1 MRPLWNHQVD
11 AIRMAENRENLALLM
26 DMGTGKSRTCIEIL
40 RRKYAKHG
48 KILKTLILSPIVV
61 CENWKKEFALYSKI
75 NQNDILVL
83 TDSGDARVK
92 KMMSWVG
99 DDLSRAKVIVT
110 NYHAMTMLNFFGLL
124 CRYEFEVL
132 VCDESQ
138 RLKNPTGKM
147 AKAVAALSDK
157 ARYKYILTGTPVL
170 NSPMDLFQQ
179 YRILDGGETFGK
191 NFFGFRATFCEDKN
205 SKRSGTTGYFPKW
218 EVREAML
225 PVLASK
231 IAPSSVRV
239 LKSECLDLP
248 PMIRQVI
255 PVTLSAQQKRLYK
268 EMRDEYIAFVDDLKK
283 SDQPRTITAQIAAT
297 KALRLQQIVSGYAAV
312 EQSDNAQILED
323 VPRLKILGELLEDIT
338 PGHKVIV
345 WSVFRANYKMIKDLC
360 EKLKIE
366 STELHGAISAK
377 QKEENMHKFR
387 TDQKCRVMI
396 ANQGAGGIG
405 VNLVEASYA
414 IYYSKGFSLEHDLQ
428 SEARNYR
435 GGSEIHEKITRID
448 LIAPETIDELI
459 TTALEKKQ
467 NVSEQILD
475 WRI

>member
-1 MRPLWNHQVD
+1 
-11 AIRMAENRENLALLM
+11 
-26 DMGTGKSRTCIEIL
+26 
-40 RRKYAKHG
+40 
-48 KILKTLILSPIVV
+48 
-61 CENWKKEFALYSKI
+61 
-75 NQNDILVL
+75 
-83 TDSGDARVK
+83 
-92 KMMSWVG
+92 
-99 DDLSRAKVIVT
+99 
-110 NYHAMTMLNFFGLL
+110 
-124 CRYEFEVL
+124 
-132 VCDESQ
+132 
-138 RLKNPTGKM
+138 
-147 AKAVAALSDK
+147 
-157 ARYKYILTGTPVL
+157 
-170 NSPMDLFQQ
+170 MDLFQQ

-312 EQSDNAQILED
+312 EQSDQAQILED

-345 WSVFRANYKMIKDLC
+345 WSVFRANYKMIRDLC
-360 EKLKIE
+360 AKLKIE

-387 TDQKCRVMI
+387 TDPKCRVMI

-405 VNLVEASYA
+405 INLVEASYA

-459 TTALEKKQ
+459 TVALEKKQ

>member
-1 MRPLWNHQVD
+1 MRPLWNHQVQ
-11 AIRMAENRENLALLM
+11 ALRMAENRENLALLM
-26 DMGTGKSRTCIEIL
+26 DMGTGKTRTCIEIL

-99 DDLSRAKVIVT
+99 DDLARAKVIVT

-191 NFFGFRATFCEDKN
+191 NFYGFRATFCEDKN

-218 EVREAML
+218 EVRESML

-231 IAPSSVRV
+231 IEPSSVRV

-248 PMIRQVI
+248 PLIKQII
-255 PVTLSAQQKRLYK
+255 PVPLSAQQKRLYK

-312 EQSDNAQILED
+312 EQSDTAQILED

-345 WSVFRANYKMIKDLC
+345 WCVFKANYKMIRELC
-360 EKLKIE
+360 AKLKID

-387 TDQKCRVMI
+387 TDKNCRVMI
-396 ANQGAGGIG
+396 ANQGAAGVG
-405 VNLVEASYA
+405 VNLVEASYS

-459 TTALEKKQ
+459 TSALEKKQ
-467 NVSEQILD
+467 SVSEQILD

>member
-1 MRPLWNHQVD
+1 
-11 AIRMAENRENLALLM
+11 
-26 DMGTGKSRTCIEIL
+26 
-40 RRKYAKHG
+40 
-48 KILKTLILSPIVV
+48 
-61 CENWKKEFALYSKI
+61 
-75 NQNDILVL
+75 
-83 TDSGDARVK
+83 
-92 KMMSWVG
+92 
-99 DDLSRAKVIVT
+99 
-110 NYHAMTMLNFFGLL
+110 
-124 CRYEFEVL
+124 
-132 VCDESQ
+132 
-138 RLKNPTGKM
+138 
-147 AKAVAALSDK
+147 
-157 ARYKYILTGTPVL
+157 
-170 NSPMDLFQQ
+170 
-179 YRILDGGETFGK
+179 
-191 NFFGFRATFCEDKN
+191 
-205 SKRSGTTGYFPKW
+205 
-218 EVREAML
+218 ML

-312 EQSDNAQILED
+312 EQSDQAQILED

-345 WSVFRANYKMIKDLC
+345 WSVFRANYKMIRDLC
-360 EKLKIE
+360 AKLKIE

-387 TDQKCRVMI
+387 TDPKCRVMI

-405 VNLVEASYA
+405 INLVEASYA

-459 TTALEKKQ
+459 TVALEKKQ